1 VFSRFSISDEE
12 WQQTPT
18 AVQQAFSS
26 LHHQLLLEVRSQ
38 AYERQLAQLREQ
50 VAQIDDLK
58 AEMVELREHLGQ
70 NSGNSS
76 KPPSSDLPRQPQ
88 QVQRQPSGRKPG
100 GQPNHPGSGR
110 KLKAVAQV
118 DRVIDLRPASCSHC
132 GGLLLGDDPRPARHQ
147 VSEIPPTQPVVTE
160 YRRHT
165 VRCRSCGVAN
175 QAPWPNDMPA
185 GSFGPRAQAVVAY
198 LSGRLHA
205 SHCDIVEAMGVL
217 HGLNLSLGSVPAL
230 QHKAMRSGKPSI
242 MWTRRVGVNTTSCI
256 GNGFWQ
262 RMR

>member
-88 QVQRQPSGRKPG
+88 QVQRQPSGRKAG

-147 VSEIPPTQPVVTE
+147 VSEIPPTQPVVTLLGK
-160 YRRHT
+160 
-165 VRCRSCGVAN
+165 SN
-175 QAPWPNDMPA
+175 MPVT
-185 GSFGPRAQAVVAY
+185 AVVHSVFEDQSNHRP
-198 LSGRLHA
+198 LSDARTP
-205 SHCDIVEAMGVL
+205 IAM
-217 HGLNLSLGSVPAL
+217 A
-230 QHKAMRSGKPSI
+230 
-242 MWTRRVGVNTTSCI
+242 I
-256 GNGFWQ
+256 GHHD
-262 RMR
+262 